1 MKMVERKWATLYKN
15 LMKNLLYLMQQ
26 DSILC
31 STSLLSKLMHSPCI
45 FTLVSKKWYWDR
57 SKGLCTIELS
67 MKRNVDAKLIGYCDI
82 DWGSYKAN
90 MESTYSYMF
99 SLRSG
104 VFHGLQKNKR

>member
-1 MKMVERKWATLYKN
+1 
-15 LMKNLLYLMQQ
+15 
-26 DSILC
+26 
-31 STSLLSKLMHSPCI
+31 
-45 FTLVSKKWYWDR
+45 
-57 SKGLCTIELS
+57 

-90 MESTYSYMF
+90 MESTYSYIF